1 VVLVVFVL
9 LFVFLT
15 VVVYPP
21 PPPPPRPLFPASA
34 ESLLL
39 AHPGNA
45 PPLPLCQS
53 LKRIWSVKV
62 S

>member
-1 VVLVVFVL
+1 VVLVVVVVL
-9 LFVFLT
+9 CLT